1 LHTRNPFFYKYESFG
16 KKNLKCW
23 LSSLG
28 FHNAKTEHTLKCFG
42 PKPQAYTGKMHENM
56 KLTLGIRI
64 ENMDWEMCE
73 NTKKSTTS
81 NIFKDQG
88 KAINYFVNA

>member
-1 LHTRNPFFYKYESFG
+1 
-16 KKNLKCW
+16 
-23 LSSLG
+23 
-28 FHNAKTEHTLKCFG
+28 
-42 PKPQAYTGKMHENM
+42 
-56 KLTLGIRI
+56 
-64 ENMDWEMCE
+64 MDWEMCE